1 MERMAHQP
9 RARPGHGGFEV
20 EPMKAPAATRWPA
33 VFAAILA
40 GVVGACAFGKMSPA
54 LPLLKTEFGLSLIEA
69 GWLVSAFSALAAGGA
84 ILFGAVA
91 DRVGALRFCVCGVI
105 LIGAGSALGAL
116 ASGAGGL
123 IAWRLL
129 EGLGF
134 LAIIVS
140 APSLIAAA
148 TAPERRGIAFGLWS
162 TYMPFGVSWVVATSP
177 PLLER
182 FGWRG
187 VWLLV
192 ALAAALCAAVLLTQ
206 SRHYAGVAT
215 GTSRSLASLRHSLA
229 QPVPWLLGLAFAM
242 YAIQHVTLMV
252 WLPTYLLETRGIA
265 GAAAA
270 LLTAAA
276 VFVNCFGN
284 LLGGWLIQRDFP
296 RGGIIA
302 GTFIV
307 TSLAF
312 VGIFSAGLPD
322 PVRYALAV
330 FYSFIGG
337 TVPTAALS
345 AGMRYA
351 RSPAEIGAIQ
361 GLIINITHL
370 GIFFGPPLVA
380 ASVTWGGSWD
390 SVLWVMLGCAAV
402 ALAAAAAIGR
412 EERRGKRILESGRA

>member
-1 MERMAHQP
+1 VSA
-9 RARPGHGGFEV
+9 GS
-20 EPMKAPAATRWPA
+20 TRWPA
-33 VFAAILA
+33 VFAAIFA

-69 GWLVSAFSALAAGGA
+69 GWLVSTFNALAAAGA
-84 ILFGAVA
+84 ILFGVFAG
-91 DRVGALRFCVCGVI
+91 RIGPLRFCASGVV
-105 LIGAGSALGAL
+105 LIGAGSALGVL
-116 ASGAGGL
+116 VSGAGGL
-123 IAWRLL
+123 IALRLL

-148 TAPERRGIAFGLWS
+148 SSPERHGVAFGLWS
-162 TYMPFGVSWVVATSP
+162 AYMPFGVSWVLASSP

-192 ALAAALCAAVLLTQ
+192 ALAAAACATMLLAQ
-206 SRHYAGVAT
+206 SRHYADAAS
-215 GTSRSLASLRHSLA
+215 GTPRSLASLRHSLA

-242 YAIQHVTLMV
+242 YAIQHVTLMI
-252 WLPTYLLETRGIA
+252 WLPTYLLETRGVA
-265 GAAAA
+265 GTAAA
-270 LLTAAA
+270 LLTAFA

-284 LLGGWLIQRDFP
+284 ILGGWLIQRNVP
-296 RGGIIA
+296 RGRII
-302 GTFIV
+302 GSTFFV

-312 VGIFSAGLPD
+312 VGIFAAGLPD
-322 PVRYALAV
+322 PARYALAV
-330 FYSFIGG
+330 FYSFITG
-337 TVPTAALS
+337 TVPAAALS

-361 GLIINITHL
+361 GLIVNITHI

-380 ASVTWGGSWD
+380 WTVTWRGSWD
-390 SVLWVMLGCAAV
+390 AALWVMLGCAAV
-402 ALAAAAAIGR
+402 ALAAAAEIGR
-412 EERRGKRILESGRA
+412 QERRAR

>member
-1 MERMAHQP
+1 
-9 RARPGHGGFEV
+9 
-20 EPMKAPAATRWPA
+20 MKAPAGTRWPA

-69 GWLVSAFSALAAGGA
+69 GWLVSAFNALAAAGA
-84 ILFGAVA
+84 ILFGVIA
-91 DRVGALRFCVCGVI
+91 DRAGAPRVCLSGVI
-105 LIGAGSALGAL
+105 LIGAGSGLGAL
-116 ASGAGGL
+116 ASGAEGL

-140 APSLIAAA
+140 SPSLIAAA
-148 TAPERRGIAFGLWS
+148 TAPGRRGIAFGLWS

-192 ALAAALCAAVLLTQ
+192 ALAAAACAAMLLSQ
-206 SRHYAGVAT
+206 WRHYAGVAT
-215 GTSRSLASLRHSLA
+215 GTSRSLASVRHSLA

-265 GAAAA
+265 GATAA

-284 LLGGWLIQRDFP
+284 LLGGWLIQRDFS
-296 RGGIIA
+296 RGRIIG

-337 TVPTAALS
+337 TVPAAALS

-361 GLIINITHL
+361 GLIINVTHL
-370 GIFFGPPLVA
+370 GIFIAPPLVA

-402 ALAAAAAIGR
+402 ALAAAAGIWR
-412 EERRGKRILESGRA
+412 QERRGKRSASSATSS